1 MTLFEVKIT
10 FEKEVEEG
18 LKKVTECYMFDAVS
32 FSDVEHKTIEEIA
45 QYIKGD
51 YLIKDI
57 KRSNVIELVEGE
69 GDYWFNVKLNFITLD
84 EKSAKEKKQA
94 AHYLVKAY
102 TVAEANN
109 RLNEFM
115 KGSLCDYSIESVTET
130 KILEVYK

>member
-1 MTLFEVKIT
+1 MNLFEVKIT

-18 LKKVTECYMFDAVS
+18 LKKVTECYMFDADS
-32 FSDVEHKTIEEIA
+32 FSSAEYSVIEEIG

-57 KRSNVIELVEGE
+57 KRSNVIELVAGE
-69 GDYWFNVKLNFITLD
+69 GDYWFNIKLNFITLD

-94 AHYLVKAY
+94 AHYLVKAN